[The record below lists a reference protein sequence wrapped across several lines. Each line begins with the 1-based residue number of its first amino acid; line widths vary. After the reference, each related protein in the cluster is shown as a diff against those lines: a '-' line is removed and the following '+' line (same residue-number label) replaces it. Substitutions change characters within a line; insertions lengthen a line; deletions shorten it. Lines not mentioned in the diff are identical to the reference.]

1 MVFINV
7 SDVVRKM
14 DEVAVKK
21 VLYLSYDGMTD
32 PLGQSQVLP
41 YLAGLTKR
49 GYQFTLISFEKEE
62 RFIKNKSIIEKICS
76 DNNINWHPLPYTSK
90 PPIFSTIKDLRKL
103 KSQVKK
109 LHTTTH
115 FDIVHCRSYITALA
129 GLWMKKKWDVK
140 FIFDMRGFW
149 ADERVDG
156 NIWKLS
162 NPLFKLVYTFF
173 KKKER
178 VFLSKADYTISL
190 TNNAEK
196 VIHSWKEIENQPI
209 PIKVIPCCVDMDLF
223 NPSLINEESV
233 KHLRNK
239 LTIPDGAKVI
249 TYIGSIGTWYML
261 PEMLAF
267 FKRWLLKN
275 PASVFLFVTN
285 DSSATIN
292 DAANKAGMPLS
303 AIRIQSAART
313 EVPLYISLGDYSIFF
328 IKPVFSKKA
337 SSPTKQGEIMAMGK
351 PVICNSEVGDTDY
364 VVNSFNSGILI
375 DKFEDTVYD
384 KAIDALKNDIQF
396 NVSVI
401 REGALQFFSL
411 QEGINRYQEVYKSVL
426 GES

>member
-1 MVFINV
+1 MVLINV

-14 DEVAVKK
+14 DEVEVKK

-41 YLAGLTKR
+41 YLNGLTKQ

-62 RFIKNKSIIEKICS
+62 KFNKNKAVIEKICS
-76 DNNINWHPLPYTSK
+76 DNKINWHPLPYTSK
-90 PPIFSTIKDLRKL
+90 PPILSTIKDLRKL
-103 KSQVKK
+103 KREIKK
-109 LHTTTH
+109 LHGKFH

-140 FIFDMRGFW
+140 FVFDMRGFW

-156 NIWKLS
+156 NIWKLN
-162 NPLFKLVYTFF
+162 NPVFKLVYNYF
-173 KKKER
+173 KKKEKA
-178 VFLSKADYTISL
+178 FLSKADYTISL
-190 TNNAEK
+190 THNAEK
-196 VIHSWKEIENQPI
+196 IIHSWKEIENQPI
-209 PIKVIPCCVDMDLF
+209 PIKIIPCCVDMVLF
-223 NPSLINEESV
+223 NPSLISKEAIQE
-233 KHLRNK
+233 LRNE
-239 LTIPDGAKVI
+239 LTIPDGAKVL

-285 DSSATIN
+285 DSSTIIN
-292 DAANKAGMPLS
+292 DAANKAGVPLS
-303 AIRIQSAART
+303 AIRIQSAARS
-313 EVPLYISLGDYSIFF
+313 EVPLYISLGDYSLFF

-351 PVICNSEVGDTDY
+351 SVICNSEVGDTDY
-364 VVNSFNSGILI
+364 VVNSFESGILLNE
-375 DKFEDTVYD
+375 FEDTAYD
-384 KAIDALKNDIQF
+384 KAIDEVKNGKQF
-396 NVSVI
+396 NMSVI

-411 QEGINRYQEVYKSVL
+411 EEGISRYQEVYKSVL
-426 GES
+426 GEN